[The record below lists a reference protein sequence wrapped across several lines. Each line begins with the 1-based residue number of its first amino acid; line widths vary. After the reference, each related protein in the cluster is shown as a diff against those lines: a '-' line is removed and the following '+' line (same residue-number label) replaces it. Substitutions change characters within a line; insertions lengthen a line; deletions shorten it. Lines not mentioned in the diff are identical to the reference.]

1 MHTAKNTLLNP
12 FLFYGDH
19 MENIDFEFI
28 QQQDFRELSLDNMTV
43 HLTWHADVDLDLM
56 AFYEAKNGKVGALYS
71 TNYSNGDMGRLDA
84 FPFMKLSEDAGFKGG
99 QRSSKQ
105 EELKIA
111 KFSEI
116 KTLYL
121 VAVNFTQASQ
131 KKEQKFSEYDAMIEL
146 SSSDKAQAQKKLRI
160 RLDATS
166 EGNVA
171 VFAKIENTNSL
182 IGAML
187 SNMNQVLTFSE
198 FQKTIP
204 GTQALNLKTK
214 VILREKGQRALVA
227 SKGATV
233 KATLN
238 WKTSIDF
245 DLHCFYKTK
254 KLENAGFFQ
263 KMFGNTEAQSGH
275 ISFREKG
282 TLDESP
288 YIKLDKDAG
297 IGDKGGDNEENIY
310 FGKLENLD
318 RAWIAV
324 NTFNK
329 PNSCFA
335 NYDAKVTLHLG
346 EQEIIV
352 PLKEKTPG
360 AWCVIAELVSDKD
373 GIYLV
378 NINQTQSETPAL
390 G

>member
-1 MHTAKNTLLNP
+1 M
-12 FLFYGDH
+12 
-19 MENIDFEFI
+19 
-28 QQQDFRELSLDNMTV
+28 Q
-43 HLTWHADVDLDLM
+43 
-56 AFYEAKNGKVGALYS
+56 
-71 TNYSNGDMGRLDA
+71 
-84 FPFMKLSEDAGFKGG
+84 LSEDAGFKSG
-99 QRSSKQ
+99 QRSSKL

-111 KFSEI
+111 KFADI

-146 SSSDKAQAQKKLRI
+146 CSADKDQKQKKLRI
-160 RLDATS
+160 RLDATDQ
-166 EGNVA
+166 GNVA
-171 VFAKIENTNSL
+171 VFAKIENTNAL
-182 IGAML
+182 MGAML
-187 SNMNQVLTFSE
+187 SNMNQVLSFSE

-204 GTQALNLKTK
+204 GTQSLNLKSK
-214 VILREKGQRALVA
+214 IILREKGQRALVA
-227 SKGATV
+227 TQNAVV

-245 DLHCFYKTK
+245 DLHCFYKTRK
-254 KLENAGFFQ
+254 IENAGFFK
-263 KMFGNTEAQSGH
+263 KMFGNTDAQEGQ
-275 ISFREKG
+275 IYFRNKG
-282 TLDESP
+282 SLDESP

-297 IGDKGGDNEENIY
+297 IGDKGGDNEENIH
-310 FGKLENLD
+310 FAKLDIID

-373 GIYLV
+373 GVYLV
-378 NINQTQSETPAL
+378 NINQTQNDKPSL
-390 G
+390 S